1 VPSGPK
7 EKTRNVSQG
16 GHHEDEKTIASA
28 LIAVAVLAGVVAAAS
43 ADPYSK
49 KFFEQLDRGKY

>member
-1 VPSGPK
+1 M
-7 EKTRNVSQG
+7 KTMV
-16 GHHEDEKTIASA
+16 SA

-49 KFFEQLDRGKY
+49 KFFEHLDRSKY

>member
-1 VPSGPK
+1 M
-7 EKTRNVSQG
+7 EDIMKTMV
-16 GHHEDEKTIASA
+16 SA
-28 LIAVAVLAGVVAAAS
+28 LVAVAVLAGVVAAAS